1 MTLDFTPDHLEI
13 ERRVEALLFA
23 AAAPLSLAEIARR
36 LPEGADVIHEPTE
49 TDEFE
54 SMAKRETLELV
65 RAYYR
70 ISDPTVRRRAFEL
83 IKALGGETKDS
94 DTAGS

>member
-36 LPEGADVIHEPTE
+36 LPEGADVGGDGPLWRRFGDVMSDRIQRR
-49 TDEFE
+49 
-54 SMAKRETLELV
+54 KRM
-65 RAYYR
+65 
-70 ISDPTVRRRAFEL
+70 SCPC
-83 IKALGGETKDS
+83 
-94 DTAGS
+94 